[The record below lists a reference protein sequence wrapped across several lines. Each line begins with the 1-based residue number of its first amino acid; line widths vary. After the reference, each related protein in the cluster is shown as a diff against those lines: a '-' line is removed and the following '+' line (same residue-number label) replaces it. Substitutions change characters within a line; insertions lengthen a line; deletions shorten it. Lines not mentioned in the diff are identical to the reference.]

1 MNERNKA
8 ERFFIDFLTQC
19 NDFNKKLQDFFINF
33 LSSMNEYNVLKEIQ
47 DKKAELPIP
56 FNILKIFDNHR
67 YETKNSKLIK
77 HILNTEV
84 ANKYL
89 VTDFIQFLDKKFG
102 WTLSKYDISTVENET
117 EYIDIFI
124 QGENFSLIIE
134 NKIYAKDQPEQ
145 IKRYVTTVKEF
156 KSKDIYV
163 IYLTPQGHEPSEN
176 SLPKE
181 LRYELGN
188 RFKKLRHGDIG
199 HWIETLLEKDEYAC
213 LKTNQ
218 KYKYLYSALIQ
229 FIDTELLLSNMTQED
244 NVTKEVI
251 KELLLNKIPLN
262 ENEKSIAEL
271 EEYRD
276 IFSNATSVIDEIIKE
291 KKFNIF
297 IDAEQIQKHTDFVF
311 NVINIIKNYC
321 DKEKLEYTEHQY
333 VKNFETYRQ
342 FLFDIFNIDNY
353 PHLLKITANPKL
365 PPIIIEVC
373 CEELKFFSYFGVRN
387 EDIKN
392 TEAFDSIFE
401 NKIKPNFKE
410 YDLDKNSNESWK
422 FWISF
427 SPFDNK
433 SANDVSNEIIKLCEL
448 CREEN

>member
-1 MNERNKA
+1 MNERNKT
-8 ERFFIDFLTQC
+8 ERFFIDFFTQC
-19 NDFNKKLQDFFINF
+19 NDFNKKLRDFFINF
-33 LSSMNEYNVLKEIQ
+33 LSSMNEYNILKEIQ
-47 DKKAELPIP
+47 DKKEKLPIP

-102 WTLSKYDISTVENET
+102 WTLSKYDISTIENET

-188 RFKKLRHGDIG
+188 RFKKLKHGDIG

-229 FIDTELLLSNMTQED
+229 FMDTELLLSNMTQED

-276 IFSNATSVIDEIIKE
+276 VFFNAASVIDEVITLKNFIKDNQVE
-291 KKFNIF
+291 R
-297 IDAEQIQKHTDFVF
+297 HLDFVF

-321 DKEKLEYTEHQY
+321 DKEKLEYIEHKY

-342 FLFDIFNIDNY
+342 FLFDNFNIDNY
-353 PHLLKITANPKL
+353 PRLLEITVNPKL
-365 PPIIIEVC
+365 PQIIIEVC
-373 CEELKFFSYFGVRN
+373 CEELKFYSYFGMPNNTDYDIIVL
-387 EDIKN
+387 EDIFK
-392 TEAFDSIFE
+392 T
-401 NKIKPNFKE
+401 KFKE
-410 YDLDKNSNESWK
+410 YDLDKNSNEHWK
-422 FWISF
+422 FWITF

-433 SANDVSNEIIKLCEL
+433 SVNDVSNEIIKLCKL